1 MTTTIHNRFDPAKN
15 VDSIAFRQDRVLQ
28 SAELNE
34 LQAGFAHR
42 LRGLGDALFKNG
54 DVLRGARIIV
64 NPTTGDTVAEDGAI
78 WLAGALRG
86 VPPASLAVPVVG
98 VVHVG
103 VYLQSRL
110 VTELEDPTLL
120 NPAAGTP
127 SYQEPGAA
135 RYVIDPVW
143 GVADD
148 GTPGDFYPVW
158 TVENGFVRAK

>member
-78 WLAGALRG
+78 CSRSSRKRSTRTGWS
-86 VPPASLAVPVVG
+86 SLT
-98 VVHVG
+98 
-103 VYLQSRL
+103 S
-110 VTELEDPTLL
+110 
-120 NPAAGTP
+120 
-127 SYQEPGAA
+127 
-135 RYVIDPVW
+135 
-143 GVADD
+143 VA
-148 GTPGDFYPVW
+148 F
-158 TVENGFVRAK
+158 AM

>member
-110 VTELEDPTLL
+110 VTELEDP
-120 NPAAGTP
+120 
-127 SYQEPGAA
+127 
-135 RYVIDPVW
+135 RC
-143 GVADD
+143 
-148 GTPGDFYPVW
+148 
-158 TVENGFVRAK
+158 